1 VAFRQL
7 GFALGEIGPLLDR
20 DGGDPRAVVR
30 DQLAR
35 LDAELELKRRL
46 RDRLN
51 RLLDALDGADGAASE
66 LFLEAIEGMTMA
78 EQHYTPEQLAQL
90 DERRRAL
97 GEDRMRRAEQEWADL
112 IAEAESLRARG
123 ADPSDPRVQAI
134 ATRWQELIEQ
144 FTGGDA
150 GIRDSLERMYESE
163 GPERASRGMVSRA
176 LMEWIGR
183 AFEARG

>member
-1 VAFRQL
+1 
-7 GFALGEIGPLLDR
+7 
-20 DGGDPRAVVR
+20 
-30 DQLAR
+30 
-35 LDAELELKRRL
+35 
-46 RDRLN
+46 
-51 RLLDALDGADGAASE
+51 
-66 LFLEAIEGMTMA
+66 
-78 EQHYTPEQLAQL
+78 
-90 DERRRAL
+90 
-97 GEDRMRRAEQEWADL
+97 MRRAEQEWADL

-176 LMEWIGR
+176 LMEWMGR